1 MERTFHCFQC
11 GQPHAVETW
20 PSINVAQDPDL
31 KGRVR
36 DGSLFVWECPHCGA
50 RNLAKYQTLYHDPAE
65 RLMVW
70 LLPDGQEPPA
80 AVAEAVQEL
89 DGYTLRRV
97 RDVGALVEKVLIH
110 DAGLEDTILEMCKH
124 VTRMELAD
132 QHPNPA
138 LLDVPMRFYRLE
150 GADHEITLSF
160 PLDGQMQVVNIGFNV
175 YEDARGILS
184 RNPSVQPAPGFA
196 EIDASWLRRYFR

>member
-1 MERTFHCFQC
+1 MS
-11 GQPHAVETW
+11 HAVETW

-31 KGRVR
+31 KARVR
-36 DGSLFVWECPHCGA
+36 DGSLFVWECPHCGT
-50 RNLAKYQTLYHDPAE
+50 RNLAKYQTLYHDPAQ

-80 AVAEAVQEL
+80 AVAEAVKEL

-110 DAGLEDTILEMCKH
+110 DSGLEDTILEMCKH

-132 QHPNPA
+132 QHHHPA
-138 LLDVPMRFYRLE
+138 LLAVPMHFCRLE
-150 GADHEITLSF
+150 GADHEILLSF

-175 YEDARGILS
+175 YEDARGILA
-184 RNPSVQPAPGFA
+184 RNPAVQPAPGFA
-196 EIDASWLRRYFR
+196 EIDDAWLRRYFR